1 MQKIR
6 FSLRHFTL
14 FLSVLIIE
22 VCIALF
28 LNDHF
33 IRPFVGDLLVVVL
46 IYFFFKSWLDA
57 TAVKLAIA
65 VFLFACLV
73 ETLQYF
79 NLIEWLGLE
88 HLSLAKIILGATF
101 DWLDLL
107 AYFLG
112 TIFSLLLDQL
122 ITPKLSLNDKLSL

>member
-14 FLSVLIIE
+14 FLAVLISE

-65 VFLFACLV
+65 VFLFACLI

-88 HLSLAKIILGATF
+88 NFSLAKIILGATF

-122 ITPKLSLNDKLSL
+122 ITPKLSLNDKQSL